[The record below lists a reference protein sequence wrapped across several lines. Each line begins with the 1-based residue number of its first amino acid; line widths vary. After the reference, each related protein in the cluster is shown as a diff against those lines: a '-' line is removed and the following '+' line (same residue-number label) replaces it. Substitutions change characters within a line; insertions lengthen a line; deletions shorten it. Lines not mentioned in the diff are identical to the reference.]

1 MIFRRGGFPF
11 LMGLLERCLTDFQ
24 LRFHTIHS
32 QSEEDRSRS
41 LESVKQLHDEYR
53 PTKHHLDL
61 LRQSIGLEPTPDLHD
76 EGIKLTPG
84 GNRFVINDR

>member
-1 MIFRRGGFPF
+1 M
-11 LMGLLERCLTDFQ
+11 EN
-24 LRFHTIHS
+24 
-32 QSEEDRSRS
+32 
-41 LESVKQLHDEYR
+41 VKQLHDEYR

-84 GNRFVINDR
+84 VLLVTRVEYTMNAKPGSSKGFCPFLDAAE